1 MTVWVD
7 HIQDTATDTENG
19 TPSLLTRAKRAIVRR
34 KVDRWTITAGQ
45 MGMVGVALSLLTAL
59 VLLVAKCVALDDR
72 VALLE
77 RYEKSGYYVRKDHE
91 QRISHIEGMIG
102 FPLPAN
108 RPMGPER
115 GVEESP

>member
-1 MTVWVD
+1 MSVWVD
-7 HIQDTATDTENG
+7 QIPDSATGPANEAIN
-19 TPSLLTRAKRAIVRR
+19 LFTRAKRAIVRR
-34 KVDRWTITAGQ
+34 KVDRWTVTAGQ

-115 GVEESP
+115 GGEESP